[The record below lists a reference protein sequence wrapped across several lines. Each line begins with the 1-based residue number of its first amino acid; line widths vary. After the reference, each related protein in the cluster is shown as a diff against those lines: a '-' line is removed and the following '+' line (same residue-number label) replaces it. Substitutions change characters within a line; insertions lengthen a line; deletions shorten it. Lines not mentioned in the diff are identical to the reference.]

1 MNVKS
6 WMRRGPER
14 VHDKSWGEDRNVFT
28 TSHDDD
34 RMHKYCSFIIDN
46 TLIFVFGCS
55 WKLQHFWVVLCC
67 ECQLHSKVHWHPN
80 VQYTQKYTNT
90 QMSLHPKVHWHPNVN
105 YTQKYTDTQM
115 SNTPKSTPT
124 PKCQLHPKV
133 HWHTI
138 VNYTQ
143 KYSGTPKCQIHP
155 KVL

>member
-1 MNVKS
+1 MWS
-6 WMRRGPER
+6 HE
-14 VHDKSWGEDRNVFT
+14 WGEDRNVFT

-34 RMHKYCSFIIDN
+34 RMYKYCGFIVDN
-46 TLIFVFGCS
+46 TLIFVFHCS
-55 WKLQHFWVVLCC
+55 WRLQHVWVVLCC
-67 ECQLHSKVHWHPN
+67 ECQLHQKYTDTQLSITLKSTFIPKCQLHTKVHRHPN
-80 VQYTQKYTNT
+80 VQYTQKYT
-90 QMSLHPKVHWHPNVN
+90 
-105 YTQKYTDTQM
+105 DTQM
-115 SNTPKSTPT
+115 SITPKSTLT